1 LLQGEVVSRAYVTP
15 ARLER
20 LERSLSERD
29 RVVVETVARLRLATG
44 EQLGRLHYTDTTPRQ
59 RRRALTRLVERRVLS
74 ILDRRVGGVRAGSDG
89 FVFALDITG
98 AHLARTTAANARRRI
113 QRPVTPGA
121 LFTRHVLAVSELHVR
136 LVEAERAGLGEL
148 LASDTEPA
156 CWRSFAGRGGGRVAL
171 KPDAYV
177 RLGSGAFEDSW
188 FVEVDLGT
196 ESSATL
202 DRKLDT
208 YRTYWRS
215 GREQE
220 RHGVFPRVLW
230 LVPNERRSAV
240 VSEACA
246 RQPAEAWPLFVVT
259 LYDDAVGL
267 LTGATL

>member
-1 LLQGEVVSRAYVTP
+1 VSRSYITP
-15 ARLER
+15 TRLAE

-29 RVVVETVARLRLATG
+29 LVVVETVARLRLVTG

-89 FVFALDITG
+89 FVYALDNAG
-98 AHLARTTAANARRRI
+98 AHLARLKAKHPRRSI
-113 QRPVTPGA
+113 QGPVTPGA
-121 LFTRHVLAVSELHVR
+121 MFTRHVLAVSELHVR
-136 LVEAERAGLGEL
+136 LVEAERAGFGEL
-148 LASDTEPA
+148 LAFETEPT
-156 CWRSFAGRGGGRVAL
+156 CWRSFAGRGGGRVTL
-171 KPDAYV
+171 KPDVYV
-177 RLGSGAFEDSW
+177 RLGSDAFEDSW
-188 FVEVDLGT
+188 FIEVDLGT

-202 DRKLDT
+202 DRKLDV

-230 LVPNERRSAV
+230 LVPDERRYAI
-240 VSEACA
+240 VSDACA
-246 RQPAEAWPLFVVT
+246 RQPAEAWPMFMVT

-267 LTGATL
+267 STGATA